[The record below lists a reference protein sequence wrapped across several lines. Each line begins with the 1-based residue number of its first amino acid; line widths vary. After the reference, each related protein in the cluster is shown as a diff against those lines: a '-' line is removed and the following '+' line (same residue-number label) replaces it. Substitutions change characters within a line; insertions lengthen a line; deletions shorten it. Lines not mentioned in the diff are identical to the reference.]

1 MVVDKKPTKR
11 GSARLKDL
19 RWRPISE
26 RNEFSA
32 MEPTVT
38 ACKQARLVTARTCY
52 RNSEIQ
58 CSSGFSLAI
67 NCEIT
72 KEKTR
77 ITYSSENSVSESTAI
92 APSSILDRA
101 TELLLANKNGAAV
114 FMSLMAFDTSPFAVA
129 KCAHAWG
136 GGGWGEIAFGKWG
149 IMYFC
154 DISSPS
160 HLLCNLHDL

>member
-11 GSARLKDL
+11 GSARLKNP

-32 MEPTVT
+32 MEPAVT

-58 CSSGFSLAI
+58 CSSGL

-77 ITYSSENSVSESTAI
+77 ITYNSENSVSETTAI
-92 APSSILDRA
+92 ALSSILDRA
-101 TELLLANKNGAAV
+101 TELLPANKNGAAV
-114 FMSLMAFDTSPFAVA
+114 FMSLMAFDTSPLAVA
-129 KCAHAWG
+129 KCAHAWVG
-136 GGGWGEIAFGKWG
+136 GGGGGEER
-149 IMYFC
+149 
-154 DISSPS
+154 
-160 HLLCNLHDL
+160 